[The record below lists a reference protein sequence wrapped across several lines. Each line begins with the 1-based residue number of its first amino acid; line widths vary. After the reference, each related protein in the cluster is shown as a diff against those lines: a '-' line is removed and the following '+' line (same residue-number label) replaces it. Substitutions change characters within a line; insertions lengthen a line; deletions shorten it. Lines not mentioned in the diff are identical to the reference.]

1 VPSPTLVAEAT
12 RRSSVVWLG
21 RPDEPPALV
30 WHLWHDGS
38 AYVLGGGDEQALPV
52 GAGDDAVVVVRS
64 KASQS
69 GVVVAWEAEV
79 TAVRPGTPEWDQV
92 VPLLAAARL
101 NAPAGA
107 EQRWADE
114 CVVLRLAPRG

>member
-1 VPSPTLVAEAT
+1 
-12 RRSSVVWLG
+12 
-21 RPDEPPALV
+21 V

-38 AYVLGGGDEQALPV
+38 AYVLGGGAEQALPV
-52 GAGDDAVVVVRS
+52 SPGDDAVVVVRS

-69 GVVVAWEAEV
+69 GVVVTWPAEV
-79 TAVRPGTPEWDQV
+79 TAVEPGTDRWDEV

-107 EQRWADE
+107 EQRWAASAR
-114 CVVLRLAPRG
+114 CSG